1 MGMVIAYHVV
11 FCPYGYWLPNDPRG
25 SNSVFVRAPRL
36 LRFGKATTVQHRRS
50 VARDPH
56 DWRLRQEAKRVLK
69 YEPVTFTGKQ
79 AQSIAKGF
87 AKALRKNG
95 YVIYAC
101 AILPT
106 HVHMVIGRHTYKVE
120 QVVNLLK
127 GAATRQLI
135 EDGLH
140 PLAKYADES
149 GKMPSPWGQELR
161 KIFVFNHAK
170 VREKIKYVNENPEK
184 EGLPRQHWSFV
195 SDYPY

>member
-56 DWRLRQEAKRVLK
+56 DWRLREEAKRVLK

-79 AQSIAKGF
+79 AQSIAKGL

-106 HVHMVIGRHTYKVE
+106 HVHMVI
-120 QVVNLLK
+120 
-127 GAATRQLI
+127 
-135 EDGLH
+135 
-140 PLAKYADES
+140 
-149 GKMPSPWGQELR
+149 
-161 KIFVFNHAK
+161 
-170 VREKIKYVNENPEK
+170 
-184 EGLPRQHWSFV
+184 
-195 SDYPY
+195 